1 MRKKFKDMCGMY
13 VLIVLLFMIMGCTGS
28 VGPQGPQ
35 GVAGKNGKDGV
46 QGPQGPRGLEGHAGV
61 PGLPGLDGANSS
73 ELIRAKCMNF
83 SNLYSANKDQFNSGL
98 VNIPFNHMIGTES
111 TFVGFEDPVVQDN
124 LYAGMDYNQGYATAL
139 KSVIDK
145 LLLSPSKPDMIGAA
159 KRLLNVIR
167 DIGAYVG
174 DVVDRNRANVILS
187 SHTLGRVIAIKGQDF
202 LLDLVFLLD
211 TMLLLRFSLIKDIHS
226 ILTSV
231 KDLQDV
237 ERIKDAL
244 SPIIG
249 FGSSI
254 DARVY
259 GKTISSLEGL
269 KAEIERKVQ

>member
-1 MRKKFKDMCGMY
+1 MCGMY

-35 GVAGKNGKDGV
+35 GPQGVAGKNGKDGV
-46 QGPQGPRGLEGHAGV
+46 QGPQGPRGLEGRVGV
-61 PGLPGLDGANSS
+61 PGLPGLPGLDGASSS
-73 ELIRAKCMNF
+73 ELIRTKCMNF
-83 SNLYSANKDQFNSGL
+83 SNLYSANKDQFDSNL

-111 TFVGFEDPVVQDN
+111 TFVGFDDPVVQDN

-187 SHTLGRVIAIKGQDF
+187 SHTLGRVIATKRQYF
-202 LLDLVFLLD
+202 LLDLIFLLD
-211 TMLLLRFSLIKDIHS
+211 TMFLLRFSLIKDIHS

-244 SPIIG
+244 SPIISL
-249 FGSSI
+249 GSSI
-254 DARVY
+254 NVRVY
-259 GKTISSLEGL
+259 GQTGSSLEGL
-269 KAEIERKVQ
+269 KAEIERQVQ